1 MGKLSERKSKLSF
14 ETEAALRSWGTV
26 KKTRKPIMRS
36 VVVEIE
42 NGYHGKV
49 RLKGTRQTYPF
60 SFEGLYLW
68 AVEQQVRRD
77 RAEKKKAREAKRK
90 KS

>member
-1 MGKLSERKSKLSF
+1 MGKLATRKTKLTF
-14 ETEAALRSWGTV
+14 ETEAALRSWGTLQ
-26 KKTRKPIMRS
+26 KKRRPIMRP

-42 NGYHGKV
+42 NGWHGKV
-49 RLKGTRQTYPF
+49 RLKGTRQTYSF

-68 AVEQQVRRD
+68 AVDQQVRRD
-77 RAEKKKAREAKRK
+77 RAEKKRLRDAKRK